1 MKTTQKISIGLIAVV
16 AVVFMV
22 ALFRPVFGA
31 VSNET
36 SSQAI
41 NGRFKTYEF
50 FASTTAPTTVA
61 TTTTATST
69 DIIPFFDTNGK
80 YDAGY
85 FVVAGAKKI
94 SVFFGRGGA
103 TNPNL
108 GSTVY
113 KIQVSPDGSTW
124 VDYNKLI
131 DNVTNT
137 NAQTL
142 TRVASKSISAATSTI
157 QVAIDP
163 TDSVYAIRCIVVE
176 TTDGEHR
183 CFATAEF

>member
-1 MKTTQKISIGLIAVV
+1 MKNTHKISIGIIALIFVGFLV
-16 AVVFMV
+16 S
-22 ALFRPVFGA
+22 LFSPAFGA
-31 VSNET
+31 VSNDT
-36 SSQAI
+36 ASQAV
-41 NGRFKTYEF
+41 NGRFKSYEF

-61 TTTTATST
+61 TTTSATST
-69 DIIPFFDTNGK
+69 DIIPFFDTNGR

-94 SVFFGRGGA
+94 SVFFGRGGL
-103 TNPNL
+103 TNPNA

-113 KIQVSPDGSTW
+113 KVQVSPDGVTW

-142 TRVASKSISAATSTI
+142 TRVASKSISAATSTL

-163 TDSVYAIRCIVVE
+163 NDSVYAIRCIAVE

-183 CFATAEF
+183 CFATSEF